1 MKNPALIE
9 ALQSVAR
16 AAEAAGHGQKNAV
29 YQQAAEHMGMSLAT
43 LHRKLKEVTI
53 VKTRKQRSDAGTSQL
68 TFEEA
73 KIISAYIM
81 ESARK
86 NEKRLAS
93 VKAAL
98 EVLRANEMIRAEGV
112 DKNTGEMR
120 PLSVDAVTRALYKF
134 RLHPEQLTRPTAK
147 MTLASLH
154 PNHVWQIDPSLCVL
168 YYLPTKK
175 GEALQV
181 MSEKEFYKNK
191 PENIVRV
198 EKERVWRYVITDHT
212 SGWIFVHYV
221 PGAETGKNLVDSFIL
236 ATQKRHPKDPVHGIP
251 FMVMVDPGSANTG
264 AVFKNLCE
272 ALNITL
278 QVNQP
283 GQPWAKGQ
291 VEKANDIV
299 ECEFE
304 HRIKMMQKPPTC
316 LDELNEAGAAWMR
329 WFNSTQIHTRTNQTR
344 YSAWARIT
352 EEQLIV
358 APPANVLRELS
369 YSAPEQRTVSPMLT
383 IEFKGKEYSVKSVP
397 GVEVKEKVLV
407 TINPWRDDGSIQL
420 IMVNAQGQKII
431 HVLEPVK
438 KDDFGFPIDAP
449 VLGTEYKRHADS
461 AIDTNRKAVERL
473 VMDATTDEEAK
484 QNRKGKKVP
493 FAGRIDP
500 MKNITDTVL
509 PDYIPKRG
517 TESDLIAPQV
527 QSIVLTHA
535 AAAKKL
541 ISKLGDAWK
550 GSEHFAWLK
559 QRYPEGVPEDELSNI
574 AQQLQQVQ
582 AAPLR
587 LIK

>member
-1 MKNPALIE
+1 MNPALIE

-16 AAEAAGHGQKNAV
+16 AAEAAGYGQKNAV

-43 LHRKLKEVTI
+43 LHRKLKEVVI
-53 VKTRKQRSDAGTSQL
+53 VKTRKRRSDAGTSNL

-73 KIISAYIM
+73 KTISAYLM
-81 ESARK
+81 ESHRK

-93 VKAAL
+93 IKSAL
-98 EVLRANEMIRAEGV
+98 EVLRANNLIRAEAI
-112 DKNTGEMR
+112 DKNSGELR
-120 PLSVDAVTRALYKF
+120 PMSVDAVSRALHKF
-134 RLHPEQLTRPTAK
+134 HLHPEQLMRPTAK
-147 MTLASLH
+147 MTMASLH

-168 YYLPTKK
+168 YYLPTKV

-191 PENIVRV
+191 PENIIRV
-198 EKERVWRYVITDHT
+198 EKERVWRYVISDHT
-212 SGWIFVHYV
+212 SSWIFLNYV
-221 PGAETGKNLVDSFIL
+221 PGAETGKNLVDSFIE

-251 FMVMVDPGSANTG
+251 RMVVVDPGSANTG

-304 HRIKMMQKPPTC
+304 HRIKMMAKPPTC
-316 LDELNEAGAAWMR
+316 LEELNEAGAAWMR
-329 WFNSTQIHTRTNQTR
+329 WFNSTQIHSRTKETR
-344 YSAWARIT
+344 YSTWARIT
-352 EEQLIV
+352 ESQLII
-358 APPANVLRELS
+358 APPAKVLRELS
-369 YSAPEQRTVSPMLT
+369 YSAPEPRVVSLQLT
-383 IEFKGKEYSVKSVP
+383 IEFKGEEYSVKDVP
-397 GVEVKEKVLV
+397 GVEVKERVFV
-407 TINPWRDDGSIQL
+407 TINPWRNDNSIQL
-420 IMVNAQGQKII
+420 ITTDSEGKKVI
-431 HVLEPVK
+431 HVIEPIK
-438 KDDFGFPIDAP
+438 KDDFGFPVNAP
-449 VLGTEYKRHADS
+449 VFGEDYKRHADS
-461 AIDTNRKAVERL
+461 ATDKNRKAVERL
-473 VMDATTDEEAK
+473 VMEADTDEEAK
-484 QNRKGKKVP
+484 QNRKSKKVP
-493 FAGRIDP
+493 FGGRIDP
-500 MKNITDTVL
+500 MKNITDTAL

-517 TESDLIAPQV
+517 TASDVVAPTMEFKP
-527 QSIVLTHA
+527 LTHA

-541 ISKLGDAWK
+541 IAKLGNAWK

-559 QRYPEGVPEDELSNI
+559 QRYPDGVPEDELDGI
-574 AQQLQQVQ
+574 VQQLQQVP

>member
-1 MKNPALIE
+1 MNPAMIE

-16 AAEAAGHGQKNAV
+16 AAEAAGYGQKNAV
-29 YQQAAEHMGMSLAT
+29 YQQAAKQMGMSVAT
-43 LHRKLKEVTI
+43 LHRKLKEVVI
-53 VKTRKQRSDAGTSQL
+53 VKTRKQRCDAGTSQL
-68 TFEEA
+68 TFDEA
-73 KIISAYIM
+73 KIISAYIL

-93 VKAAL
+93 IKTAL
-98 EVLRANEMIRAEGV
+98 EVLRSNGLIRAETV
-112 DKNTGEMR
+112 DKNTGEVR
-120 PLSVDAVTRALYKF
+120 PMSIDAVTRALYAF
-134 RLHPEQLTRPTAK
+134 RLHPEQITRPAAK
-147 MTLASLH
+147 QTMASLH

-168 YYLPTKK
+168 YYLPSKK

-198 EKERVWRYVITDHT
+198 EKERVWRYVITDHA

-236 ATQKRHPKDPVHGIP
+236 ATQKRHIKDPVHGIP
-251 FMVMVDPGSANTG
+251 RMVMVDPGSANTG

-278 QVNQP
+278 QINQP

-304 HRIKMMQKPPTC
+304 HRIKMMANPPTC
-316 LDELNEAGAAWMR
+316 LDELNESGAAWMR
-329 WFNSTQIHTRTNQTR
+329 WFNSTQVHTRTKETR

-352 EEQLIV
+352 ESQLII
-358 APPANVLRELS
+358 APAANVLRELS
-369 YSAPEQRTVSPMLT
+369 YSAPESRVVSAQLT
-383 IEFKGKEYSVKSVP
+383 IDFKGKEYSLKTVP
-397 GVEVKEKVLV
+397 DVSVKEKVMV
-407 TINPWRDDGSIQL
+407 TMNPWREDDSIQL
-420 IMVNAQGQKII
+420 ITVDSDGKKII
-431 HVLEPVK
+431 YVLEAIP

-449 VLGTEYKRHADS
+449 VFGEEYKRHADS
-461 AIDTNRKAVERL
+461 TIDTNRKAIERL
-473 VMDATTDEEAK
+473 VMNAATDEDAK
-484 QNRKGKKVP
+484 KNRKAKKTP

-500 MKNITDTVL
+500 MKNIHETELVEYL
-509 PDYIPKRG
+509 PKRG
-517 TESDLIAPQV
+517 TESDLLAPR
-527 QSIVLTHA
+527 IEFKPLTVA

-541 ISKLGDAWK
+541 A
-550 GSEHFAWLK
+550 EHPERFWNGRNHFEWLQ
-559 QRYPEGVPEDELSNI
+559 QRYPNGVPEEELSSI
-574 AQQLQQVQ
+574 AQQLQQAPV
-582 AAPLR
+582 APLR

>member
-1 MKNPALIE
+1 MKKPALIE

-134 RLHPEQLTRPTAK
+134 RLHPEQLTRPAAK

-168 YYLPTKK
+168 YYLPTKS

-212 SGWIFVHYV
+212 SGWIFLHYV

-278 QVNQP
+278 QVNLP

-291 VEKANDIV
+291 VEKGNDIV

-304 HRIKMMQKPPTC
+304 HRIKMMKKPPTC
-316 LDELNEAGAAWMR
+316 LEELNEAGAAWMR

-358 APPANVLRELS
+358 APPPNVLRELS
-369 YSAPEQRTVSPMLT
+369 YSAPEPRTVSPLLT
-383 IEFKGKEYSVKSVP
+383 IDFKGKEYSVKSVP

-431 HVLEPVK
+431 HVLEPIK
-438 KDDFGFPIDAP
+438 KDDFGFPIDSP
-449 VLGTEYKRHADS
+449 VIGSEYKRHADS

-473 VMDATTDEEAK
+473 VMDAATDEEAK

-517 TESDLIAPQV
+517 TASDLIAPTV
-527 QSIVLTHA
+527 ELKPLTHV

-541 ISKLGDAWK
+541 AANPAGFWN
-550 GSEHFAWLK
+550 GREHMEWLK
-559 QRYPEGVPEDELSNI
+559 QRYPNGVPETELGSI
-574 AQQLQQVQ
+574 AQQLQQVP
-582 AAPLR
+582 ATPLR